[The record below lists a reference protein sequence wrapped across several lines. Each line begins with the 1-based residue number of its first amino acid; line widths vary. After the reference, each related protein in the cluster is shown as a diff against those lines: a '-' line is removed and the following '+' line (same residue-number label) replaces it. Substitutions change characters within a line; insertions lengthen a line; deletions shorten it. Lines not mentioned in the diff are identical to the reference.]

1 MKVSLKVLVL
11 TFILAFVF
19 NVNPVYSAQVH
30 RIQPGETLHTIAQQY
45 GISINELVSQNGY
58 LRDQNLVAVN
68 QVLIVPTKDSSQSS
82 IGNTYEVQPGD
93 SLYLISQKLGVTMA
107 KVAEENKL
115 ENWDYLYIGQILK
128 FPAKEAPKQEAP
140 KQQVYKQTAPEPI
153 AQYTISELAKMFSE
167 NFYLRG
173 PAGGAKVALTFDDGP
188 DGKYTGQVLD
198 VLKKYGALATFFLIG
213 EKSIR
218 FSEVVDRIDREGH
231 VIGNHSWSHPDL
243 SKVGIERLNFEIMET
258 ERVLEKITG
267 RNTALIRPPYGAVS
281 KEAIEYMMDLNYK
294 AVNWSVDSVDW
305 RDRDVDQILINTLP
319 SVRDGGI
326 LLFHTAGGEGQSLAA
341 TVAALS
347 EVIYTLKVQGYE
359 FVTVDELLSIPAYK

>member
-1 MKVSLKVLVL
+1 
-11 TFILAFVF
+11 
-19 NVNPVYSAQVH
+19 
-30 RIQPGETLHTIAQQY
+30 
-45 GISINELVSQNGY
+45 
-58 LRDQNLVAVN
+58 
-68 QVLIVPTKDSSQSS
+68 
-82 IGNTYEVQPGD
+82 
-93 SLYLISQKLGVTMA
+93 
-107 KVAEENKL
+107 
-115 ENWDYLYIGQILK
+115 
-128 FPAKEAPKQEAP
+128 
-140 KQQVYKQTAPEPI
+140 
-153 AQYTISELAKMFSE
+153 MFSE